1 MLKLVAS
8 LEAHRAAAAD
18 CSGIRRN
25 KELPPASNQ
34 RQNLR
39 RRFHWLDVV
48 KRHSRSA
55 RRNSSER
62 SVKKPRC
69 RNGSSAAPKAT
80 IAPDPAPRWANLLS
94 RLSGTHLAVN
104 FVDALA
110 SARFRRKVFACAPGE
125 FVQALKCSRSPLF
138 LALSF
143 RAVNRPHSI
152 LPRFTLQLKRKIQ

>member
-1 MLKLVAS
+1 MTPLPRFRDACLKCLLLWLIDATIPVARSESAPSVLIAPARGESSNVCS
-8 LEAHRAAAAD
+8 LK
-18 CSGIRRN
+18 RR
-25 KELPPASNQ
+25 L
-34 RQNLR
+34 
-39 RRFHWLDVV
+39 HWLDVV
-48 KRHSRSA
+48 RKHSRSA

-125 FVQALKCSRSPLF
+125 FVQALKCSRSPLIF
-138 LALSF
+138 GSF
-143 RAVNRPHSI
+143 VSCG
-152 LPRFTLQLKRKIQ
+152 